1 MSAVRPQA
9 ISTSVLMVAGHNLK
23 VYVLEDGR
31 RLIDAEDMERLVA
44 DLEGGRVRLTP
55 ADAKMVRDWLRGGT
69 A

>member
-9 ISTSVLMVAGHNLK
+9 ISTSILSVAGHDLK

-31 RLIDAEDMERLVA
+31 RLIDADDMERLVI
-44 DLEGGRVRLTP
+44 DLEGGRARLTP
-55 ADAKMVRDWLRGGT
+55 ADAKMVRDYLRGGT